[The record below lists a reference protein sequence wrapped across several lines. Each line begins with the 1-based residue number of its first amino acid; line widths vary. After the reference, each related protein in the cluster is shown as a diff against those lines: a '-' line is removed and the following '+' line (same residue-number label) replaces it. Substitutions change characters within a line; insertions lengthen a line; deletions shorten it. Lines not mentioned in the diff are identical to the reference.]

1 MKLKLITFFLIAL
14 TITMAQNK
22 EISLKESI
30 EIGIANSKELKIA
43 KTKVELSKAKYEERG
58 TYLLPTVRASAAYI
72 RLSEV
77 PPFEVTVPFSPTP
90 IKIQEPVLNNYN
102 LGLSVTQPIFTG
114 FKLSSLKSAAEK
126 TFEAEE
132 ISFNQEINNLALRI
146 NEAYW
151 NLYKAEKYVLLL
163 KENKKRIEEHL
174 KNTEEFFNNELVTKN
189 DLLKMKSQL
198 ANINYQLIEGK
209 KNLETARMFFNKTI
223 GISLEKQLTP
233 TEEIE
238 QIDYEL
244 KDISEYIKQA
254 DKQRNELKSAEKITE
269 AGKNMI
275 SAANSDWFPTI
286 SIFGNYY
293 YNRPNQRIMP
303 TQDKFNDTWDVGVNL
318 SWELWNWGK
327 TSFKAEQA
335 EQQYKLSQLSLEILK
350 ENIQMEVY
358 RNYLSVNA
366 ESEKLKSA
374 LQLLESTEE
383 NYRITKEKYNM
394 QAATSSE
401 LLDAEV
407 EFLEAQIKD
416 ANAKADYIIAFKKL
430 LVSSGEK
437 IY

>member
-30 EIGIANSKELKIA
+30 EIGIANSKELKLA
-43 KTKVELSKAKYEERG
+43 KTKVELSKAKYEESG

-238 QIDYEL
+238 QTDYEL

-318 SWELWNWGK
+318 SWEIWNWGK

-394 QAATSSE
+394 QAATSTE

-416 ANAKADYIIAFKKL
+416 ANAKADYIIALKKL